1 MIYIFSA
8 IILYFF
14 LGLSL
19 YLLQRKIIFNTSGRP
34 QDPSHYGLESVK
46 KIQILTN
53 DGISLLSWYVE
64 GKGETPLLVYF
75 HGNSFKI
82 IS

>member
-8 IILYFF
+8 IILYIF

-34 QDPSHYGLESVK
+34 LDPSHYGLEAVK
-46 KIQILTN
+46 EVKILTN
-53 DGISLLSWYVE
+53 DVISLLSCYVK
-64 GKGETPLLVYF
+64 GKTP
-75 HGNSFKI
+75 S
-82 IS
+82 ISIFPW